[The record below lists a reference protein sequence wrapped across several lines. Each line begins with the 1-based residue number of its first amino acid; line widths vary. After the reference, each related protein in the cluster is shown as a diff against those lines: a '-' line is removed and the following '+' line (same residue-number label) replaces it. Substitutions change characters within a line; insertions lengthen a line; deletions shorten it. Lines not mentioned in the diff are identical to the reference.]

1 MSDVNDFIFY
11 CIICEWC
18 QRKNIYGTSCVNDA
32 KKKEK
37 TTKTYIETH
46 MQRYA
51 QKKERKW
58 RCSFNNKSKK
68 MAFYY

>member
-1 MSDVNDFIFY
+1 
-11 CIICEWC
+11 
-18 QRKNIYGTSCVNDA
+18 VNDA

-51 QKKERKW
+51 QKKERK
-58 RCSFNNKSKK
+58 
-68 MAFYY
+68 